1 MENNI
6 QDKIGQI
13 LNDPEAMQQLKS
25 LGAMMGLD
33 TSNMSAPQNNNV
45 ANRQMPNLAQLG
57 NMFANSNQTP
67 PQQNFNPL
75 SSQSSGFDMSSLLSN
90 QEAITTIARVM
101 PLLQNMNADDETSKL
116 LDALYPFLNGERKTK
131 LEKAKKLLKIFKIL
145 PLLKNSGIF

>member
-33 TSNMSAPQNNNV
+33 TSNMSTPQNNNNSITQ
-45 ANRQMPNLAQLG
+45 APNLAQLG
-57 NMFANSNQTP
+57 NMFANSNPAP

-75 SSQSSGFDMSSLLSN
+75 SQLSGFDMSSLLGN

-101 PLLQNMNADDETSKL
+101 PLLQNMNSDDETSRL
-116 LDALYPFLNGERKTK
+116 LDALYPFLNGERKEK